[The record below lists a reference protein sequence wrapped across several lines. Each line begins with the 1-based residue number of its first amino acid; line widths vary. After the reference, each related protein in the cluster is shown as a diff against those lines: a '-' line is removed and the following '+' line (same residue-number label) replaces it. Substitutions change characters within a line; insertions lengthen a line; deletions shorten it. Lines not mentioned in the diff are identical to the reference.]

1 MFFMPELSKWMRAKT
16 SARRVTETDEAA
28 GKETVSV
35 GSERGGKK
43 AAGQL
48 PELVR
53 SSQRERKRRP
63 ASDVDAAKENM
74 EFIKRL
80 VTYNTKYRINWIEEA
95 NV

>member
-16 SARRVTETDEAA
+16 SPRRVTETAEAA
-28 GKETVSV
+28 GKETVRV

-53 SSQRERKRRP
+53 SNNQRERTGDRQTMCP
-63 ASDVDAAKENM
+63 GEG
-74 EFIKRL
+74 
-80 VTYNTKYRINWIEEA
+80 KYGIH
-95 NV
+95 